1 MELEIHIAVL
11 ETQVERL
18 HNQVQ
23 LMTEGEAPT
32 SSHGTA
38 LRSLG
43 RPRLFSS
50 TTLNSVLQM
59 CFLALQVY

>member
-32 SSHGTA
+32 SSHGTVVGFIA
-38 LRSLG
+38 STYTFNAETFKVPDGTNFG
-43 RPRLFSS
+43 RL
-50 TTLNSVLQM
+50 
-59 CFLALQVY
+59 